1 MHKTVAFLLLALTFT
16 ARSFA
21 QETPTERDAARDV
34 VKQISGLSQSLGVP
48 ARVAK
53 LTAQDKGRDEVLAR
67 VKQLM
72 QSELLPMSDWITQHP
87 EIGFQETQ
95 AVAKLTAYLQAH
107 DFEVTIPVAGLST
120 AFVAKYKRG
129 SPGPNL
135 GVLLEYDAL
144 RGTQGAFHGDQHSAQ
159 GPVGMAAAVAIA
171 EFLTRTRTPGTVTV
185 YGCPGEE
192 MMPPEAKTVMMEAG
206 VFKGADIIVRSHSS
220 AVTSRSAAGFGT
232 CCMNIDGVKY
242 TFYGAP
248 AHQLTAWNGRNALEA
263 VIKLFNN
270 IDSVRSNIRPEARI
284 QGVITEGGAAPNV
297 VPDKTSADFYIR
309 YPDSVYLAQVTEWV
323 DDAARAAALATGTK
337 VKIDHY
343 GHDSDGIS
351 LASLEELAFAYMKQ
365 FGATGVEPEPGKPK
379 GFEETG
385 SVSSQ
390 IPGIGVS
397 AKSSNFSNHTYGME
411 ADALKDV
418 GHEGFTIDAETMAAV
433 LYDYATHAELR
444 ERSPRQNSE
453 SRLQW
458 RLESE
463 SSAEQTSWPSAQGS
477 TSNHIPLIRVE
488 SRKPRKKSAHGHCG
502 AARSERSRD
511 ACFVVLRNRTRGFAR
526 AAVVLELC
534 RASRDRNSGKGFV
547 ASPRRNRITHGQQEG
562 RSQRSAAHRPGSLAL
577 RR

>member
-1 MHKTVAFLLLALTFT
+1 MLLGAASLGGSFMKKSSACVLLAL
-16 ARSFA
+16 AFA
-21 QETPTERDAARDV
+21 APCLGQETPTEREAARDV
-34 VKQISGLSQSLGVP
+34 VKQINALSQSLGVQ
-48 ARVAK
+48 AMVGK
-53 LTAQDKGRDEVLAR
+53 LSAPDKGRDEVIAR
-67 VKQLM
+67 AKQLM

-107 DFEVTIPVAGLST
+107 DFEVTMPVAGLAT
-120 AFVAKYKRG
+120 AFIAKYKRG
-129 SPGPNL
+129 TPGPNL
-135 GVLLEYDAL
+135 GVILEYDAL
-144 RGTQGAFHGDQHSAQ
+144 RGTKGAFHGDQHSAQ
-159 GPVGMAAAVAIA
+159 GPVGMAAAIAIA
-171 EFLTRTRTPGTVTV
+171 EFLTRTHTPGTVTV

-206 VFKGADIIVRSHSS
+206 VFKGADVIVRSHSS
-220 AVTSRSAAGFGT
+220 ATTSRSAAGFGT

-309 YPDSVYLAQVTEWV
+309 YPDGVYLQQVTQWV

-343 GHDSDGIS
+343 GKDRDGIS
-351 LASLEELAFAYMKQ
+351 LSALEELAFAYMKQ
-365 FGATGVEPEPGKPK
+365 FGASGPEPEPGKPK

-411 ADALKDV
+411 ADALKDI
-418 GHEGFTIDAETMAAV
+418 GHEGFLIDAETMAAI
-433 LYDYATHAELR
+433 LYDYATHPELR
-444 ERSPRQNSE
+444 DAVKTEFTRIQALFGE
-453 SRLQW
+453 YQTALQKAYPKP
-458 RLESE
+458 EI
-463 SSAEQTSWPSAQGS
+463 AEP
-477 TSNHIPLIRVE
+477 
-488 SRKPRKKSAHGHCG
+488 K
-502 AARSERSRD
+502 
-511 ACFVVLRNRTRGFAR
+511 
-526 AAVVLELC
+526 
-534 RASRDRNSGKGFV
+534 
-547 ASPRRNRITHGQQEG
+547 
-562 RSQRSAAHRPGSLAL
+562 
-577 RR
+577 

>member
-1 MHKTVAFLLLALTFT
+1 MQTTFVCLLFALAFAGNCL
-16 ARSFA
+16 A
-21 QETPTERDAARDV
+21 QETPTEREAARDV
-34 VKQISGLSQSLGVP
+34 VKQINTLNQTLGVQGM
-48 ARVAK
+48 VGK
-53 LTAQDKGRDEVLAR
+53 LSAPDKGRDEVIGR

-87 EIGFQETQ
+87 EIGFQEAQ
-95 AVAKLTAYLQAH
+95 SVAKLISYLQAH
-107 DFEVTIPVAGLST
+107 DFEVTMPVAGLAT
-120 AFVAKYKRG
+120 AFAAKYKRG
-129 SPGPNL
+129 TPGPNL
-135 GVLLEYDAL
+135 GVILEYDAL
-144 RGTQGAFHGDQHSAQ
+144 RGTKGAFHGDQHSAQ

-171 EFLTRTRTPGTVTV
+171 QFLTRTHTPGTVTV

-206 VFKGADIIVRSHSS
+206 VFKGADIIVRSHST
-220 AVTSRSAAGFGT
+220 ATTSRSAAGFGT

-309 YPDSVYLAQVTEWV
+309 YPDGVYLEQVTQWV

-343 GHDSDGIS
+343 GHDRDGIS
-351 LASLEELAFAYMKQ
+351 LSSLEELSFAYMKQ
-365 FGATGVEPEPGKPK
+365 FGATGAQPEPGKPK

-411 ADALKDV
+411 ADALKDI
-418 GHEGFTIDAETMAAV
+418 GHEGFMIDAETEAAI
-433 LYDYATHAELR
+433 LYDYATHPELR
-444 ERSPRQNSE
+444 EAVKTEFTRIQALFGE
-453 SRLQW
+453 YQTALQKVYPKP
-458 RLESE
+458 EI
-463 SSAEQTSWPSAQGS
+463 AEP
-477 TSNHIPLIRVE
+477 
-488 SRKPRKKSAHGHCG
+488 K
-502 AARSERSRD
+502 
-511 ACFVVLRNRTRGFAR
+511 
-526 AAVVLELC
+526 
-534 RASRDRNSGKGFV
+534 
-547 ASPRRNRITHGQQEG
+547 
-562 RSQRSAAHRPGSLAL
+562 
-577 RR
+577 